1 MYGDFGKAI
10 EGLFYFVI
18 GTTVVAFFLG
28 VYVLVSMIFVS
39 SDWDICSK
47 MSTDAEK
54 VQCMEI
60 HND

>member
-1 MYGDFGKAI
+1 MYSFGDAI
-10 EGLFYFVI
+10 AVLFYLVV
-18 GTTVVAFFLG
+18 GTTLVAFFLG
-28 VYVLVSMIFVS
+28 VYVIVTTFSMS

>member
-1 MYGDFGKAI
+1 MWNFGNAI

-18 GTTVVAFFLG
+18 GTTAVAFFLG
-28 VYVLVSMIFVS
+28 VYVLVTTVFAS

>member
-54 VQCMEI
+54 VQFMEI
-60 HND
+60 HNE

>member
-1 MYGDFGKAI
+1 MWNFGNAI
-10 EGLFYFVI
+10 EGLFYLVI
-18 GTTVVAFFLG
+18 GTTAVAFFLG
-28 VYVLVSMIFVS
+28 VYVLVSTIFVS